1 MPDVT
6 RDTLSGTEEPA
17 PMVEDP
23 PTGTPE
29 PEHGAE
35 ALRQRVRQQEI
46 LVELGILALQGT
58 PVQALLDHAARVT
71 AEGLQTQ
78 FCKVLEYVPDQ
89 RRLFVRAGVGW
100 GPEVVG
106 KAWVGADLESPGG
119 YALKTG
125 RPVISNHLEHE
136 ERFRTPELLARYG
149 IHRAMNVILQGDGA
163 PFGVLEVDSRSD
175 AEFVEEDIAFL
186 QGAAN
191 LLGMAIERQRI
202 ETGLKAAIKRN
213 EVLLDEVNH
222 RVKNSLQ
229 LVASML
235 SLQAGASAD
244 EALKG
249 ELQLAAA
256 RVGAIAKAH
265 QHIYRTDDVQTVD
278 LGDYLRDIC
287 RDLDATAAGCT
298 IHFTAPAGIAMSLDR
313 AIPIALLLNE
323 LVTNAAKYAYPRGEG
338 CDVWVTIERTE
349 GAVVLTV
356 RDHGRGLPEGFD
368 PKASRGLGMRIVN
381 GFAQQLGAALVIRRL
396 DPGTAFAV
404 TVPAA

>member
-1 MPDVT
+1 
-6 RDTLSGTEEPA
+6 
-17 PMVEDP
+17 MVEDP
-23 PTGTPE
+23 PTHAQE
-29 PEHGAE
+29 PAPDTE

-58 PVQALLDHAARVT
+58 PVQDLLDHTARLT
-71 AEGLQTQ
+71 AEGLHTE
-78 FCKVLEYVPDQ
+78 FCKVLEYLPAE

-106 KAWVGADLESPGG
+106 QATIGADLESPGG

-125 RPVISNHLEHE
+125 RPVISNHLENE

-163 PFGVLEVDSRSD
+163 PFGVLEVDSRAE
-175 AEFVEEDIAFL
+175 AEFIEADIAFL

-202 ETGLKAAIKRN
+202 EANLKAAVKHN

-235 SLQAGASAD
+235 SLQAGASSD
-244 EALKG
+244 PALKG
-249 ELQLAAA
+249 ELQLAAQ

-265 QHIYRTDDVQTVD
+265 QHIYRTDDIQTVD

-287 RDLDATAAGCT
+287 RDLDAAAAGCS
-298 IHFTAPAGIAMSLDR
+298 IHFDAPGGVAMSLDR

-323 LVTNAAKYAYPRGEG
+323 LVTNAAKYAYPQGEG
-338 CDVWVTIERTE
+338 CDIWV
-349 GAVVLTV
+349 AVQPAEAEIVLTV
-356 RDHGRGLPEGFD
+356 RDRGRGLPEGFD

-381 GFAQQLGAALVIRRL
+381 GFVQQLGAVLRIDRL
-396 DPGTAFAV
+396 DPGTAFV
-404 TVPAA
+404 VSVPVS

>member
-1 MPDVT
+1 
-6 RDTLSGTEEPA
+6 
-17 PMVEDP
+17 MVEDP
-23 PTGTPE
+23 PTLGVE
-29 PEHGAE
+29 PAADTR
-35 ALRQRVRQQEI
+35 ALHQRVRQQEI

-58 PVQALLDHAARVT
+58 AVPELLEHAARLT
-71 AEGLQTQ
+71 AEGLDTE
-78 FCKVLEYVPDQ
+78 FCKVMEYIPAE

-106 KAWVGADLESPGG
+106 HASIGADLESPGG

-125 RPVISNHLEHE
+125 RPVISNHLENE

-163 PFGVLEVDSRSD
+163 PFGVLEVDSRSQ
-175 AEFVEEDIAFL
+175 AEFVEADIAFL

-202 ETGLKAAIKRN
+202 EAGLKAAIQRN

-235 SLQAGASAD
+235 ALQAGASSDA
-244 EALKG
+244 ALKA
-249 ELQLAAA
+249 ELQLASQ
-256 RVGAIAKAH
+256 RVAAIAKAH

-287 RDLDATAAGCT
+287 RDLDAAAAGCT
-298 IHFTAPAGIAMSLDR
+298 IHFEAPAGVAMSLDR

-323 LVTNAAKYAYPRGEG
+323 LVTNAAKYAYPQRES
-338 CDVWVTIERTE
+338 CQVWVTVELTE
-349 GAVVLTV
+349 DQIVLTV
-356 RDHGRGLPEGFD
+356 RDRGRGLPEDFD
-368 PKASRGLGMRIVN
+368 PKTSRGLGMRIVN
-381 GFAQQLGAALVIRRL
+381 GFVQQLGAELRIDRH
-396 DPGTAFAV
+396 DPGTAFVV
-404 TVPAA
+404 TVREV